1 MTHPRAV
8 LDASVLLRAVLV
20 ESEEALAWIERLQS
34 GELEA
39 VAPELIWAEVT
50 SGLALE
56 VRLRD
61 LDAQLAAE
69 ALEALTA
76 LPLET
81 RDLVSSAAAA
91 LAVAWSRGLSA
102 YDAFYLALA
111 EAADAVL
118 VTADHKLA
126 NAATRAELIA

>member
-1 MTHPRAV
+1 
-8 LDASVLLRAVLV
+8 VLLRAVLV
-20 ESEEALAWIERLQS
+20 ESEEALAWIERLQA

-81 RDLVSSAAAA
+81 RDLVSSAGAA

>member
-1 MTHPRAV
+1 V
-8 LDASVLLRAVLV
+8 FDASVLLRAVLV
-20 ESEEALAWIERLQS
+20 ESEEALAWIERLQA

-81 RDLVSSAAAA
+81 RDLVSSAGAA